1 MNHMN
6 HTYETLRIKL
16 ERLVEKEKSAEERF
30 RDKERDYTDAKVVFQ
45 KEKEDVERLEAQS
58 FTTFLRTVIGTH
70 DKKLYEEKQEQ
81 IQAKLRLD
89 LASALYLEAR
99 EELTRIIDEI
109 SRLKEELEALKE
121 KLRATDPTFQETLS
135 QKEEQRLVMEA
146 EIREIS
152 EALNAGQSV
161 LNSLD
166 STLEKLESADSL
178 ATWDMFTDSFLVDMF
193 KYDKIDKAEE
203 ELFYLEGLIERYK
216 KELKDVDLHNV
227 LDYESLGEMRRV
239 FDVFFD
245 NVFSD
250 WSTKDT
256 IQRNMDNLDTIYMEV
271 DRIQKQLQER
281 RSELGNQ
288 LEELQLYY

>member
-1 MNHMN
+1 MN
-6 HTYETLRIKL
+6 HTYETLRLKM
-16 ERLVEKEKSAEERF
+16 ERLLEKEKSAEEQYRE
-30 RDKERDYTDAKVVFQ
+30 KEIEYNEAKALFQ
-45 KEKEDVERLEAQS
+45 KEKEDVEKLEAQS
-58 FTTFLRTVIGTH
+58 FTTFLRTMIGTY

-89 LASALYLEAR
+89 ETSALYLESR
-99 EELTRIIDEI
+99 EELTRLNDEI
-109 SRLKEELEALKE
+109 SLLKNELDSMKE

-135 QKEEQRLVMEA
+135 QKEEQCLVMEA

-166 STLEKLESADSL
+166 STLEQLDSADSL

-203 ELFYLEGLIERYK
+203 ELFYLEGLIERYR
-216 KELKDVDLHNV
+216 KELKDVDLNNV
-227 LDYESLGEMRRV
+227 LDYESLGQMRRM

-245 NVFSD
+245 NIFSD

-256 IQRNMDNLDTIYMEV
+256 IQRNIENLDTIQLEV
-271 DRIQKQLQER
+271 TRIQKQLRER
-281 RSELGNQ
+281 KASLENQ
-288 LEELQLYY
+288 LQELRMYY

>member
-1 MNHMN
+1 MN

-89 LASALYLEAR
+89 QASALYLEAR

-121 KLRATDPTFQETLS
+121 KLRATDPTFQETIS

-281 RSELGNQ
+281 RSVLENQ

>member
-1 MNHMN
+1 MN

-30 RDKERDYTDAKVVFQ
+30 RENERHHNEAKAVFQ
-45 KEKEDVERLEAQS
+45 RETADVERLESQS

-89 LASALYLEAR
+89 QASALYLESR

-109 SRLKEELEALKE
+109 SLLKDELDALKE

-146 EIREIS
+146 EIREIN

-166 STLEKLESADSL
+166 TTLEKLESADSL

-203 ELFYLEGLIERYK
+203 ELFYLEGLIDRYK

-227 LDYESLGEMRRV
+227 LDYESLGEMRRI

-245 NVFSD
+245 NIFSD

-256 IQRNMDNLDTIYMEV
+256 IQRNMNNLDKIYIEV
-271 DRIQKQLQER
+271 DRIQKQLQAR
-281 RSELGNQ
+281 RSILEKK

>member
-1 MNHMN
+1 MN

-89 LASALYLEAR
+89 QASALYLEAR

>member
-1 MNHMN
+1 MN